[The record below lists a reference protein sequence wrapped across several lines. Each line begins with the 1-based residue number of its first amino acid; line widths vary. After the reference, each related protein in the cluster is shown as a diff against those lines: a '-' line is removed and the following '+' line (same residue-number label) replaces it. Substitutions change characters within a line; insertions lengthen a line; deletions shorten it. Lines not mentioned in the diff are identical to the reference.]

1 MNVSFGAAV
10 LRLHLAAYD
19 DGADGSL
26 SDVDATL
33 CEDGCTVS
41 IEAADSRG
49 QWHFASYTLA
59 RGEAFDRELVIEW
72 LSGAEG

>member
-1 MNVSFGAAV
+1 MNVSFAAAV
-10 LRLHLAAYD
+10 LRLHLAAYR
-19 DGADGSL
+19 DGDGSL
-26 SDVDATL
+26 SDIDCA

-59 RGEAFDRELVIEW
+59 RGEAFDRELIIEW
-72 LSGAEG
+72 LNGAED